1 MFSFDDRRALA
12 GLDLALLD
20 HRGTVSIVRFADG
33 HTGPH
38 GPHPTPMRVS
48 SAFAAGM
55 ASPMLA
61 ANPLEK
67 QPAPHQ
73 CGDKLRVPGD

>member
-12 GLDLALLD
+12 GFDLALLD

-33 HTGPH
+33 HTGTH
-38 GPHPTPMRVS
+38 GPHPDADAGVVRLCSRYGKSDARRQNS
-48 SAFAAGM
+48 S
-55 ASPMLA
+55 
-61 ANPLEK
+61 
-67 QPAPHQ
+67 PHQ